1 VNLRKLAAGQECQV
15 RLPGV
20 CNGNPETTVLAHLRM
35 AGITGVAQKA
45 PDVLGAW
52 ACSACHSV
60 VDANGGKIFERD
72 FVRLSFFEALA
83 RTQAELVKRG
93 LLKW

>member
-1 VNLRKLAAGQECQV
+1 MNLRDFANGKECQI
-15 RLPGV
+15 RIAGV

-52 ACSACHSV
+52 ACSSCHSI
-60 VDANGGKIFERD
+60 VDANGGKVFDRD
-72 FVRLSFFEALA
+72 FVRLAFLEGLA